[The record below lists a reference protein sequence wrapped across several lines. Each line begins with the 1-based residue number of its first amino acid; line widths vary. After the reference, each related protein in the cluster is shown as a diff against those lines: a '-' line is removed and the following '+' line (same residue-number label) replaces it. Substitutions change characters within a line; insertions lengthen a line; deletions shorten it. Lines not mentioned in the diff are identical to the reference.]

1 MAIDYGM
8 QVPQVQPIQPQN
20 MLQQVMLFNQMNEA
34 RRETQEK
41 NALRE
46 LLSDPNLDTSN
57 PETFRKIIGVA
68 PKVGPAVV
76 ASLARANADDRAGRS
91 STLAGE
97 LSGEQRKVAV
107 AGRFRDEL
115 PGVLASANPADAY
128 KSWRT
133 RFAEAMGATNLPEEF
148 PGDEA
153 VRGIM
158 MNATQSIEAA
168 KARYETVGGVPR
180 RVLPSGELQ
189 TPNILP
195 PASLGPVPVPGGPQ
209 ADATGVPS
217 YPVNPTRLA
226 QMQRAGQ
233 TYAPELM
240 ASGAPPPNAMIP
252 PQTQRPANAMIPST
266 NAEEVLQA
274 QKDREAA
281 RAAALDA
288 TKKDQERVAK
298 KVETMPAVQSAAK
311 STLDSLDAQMKDID
325 DLLSRGGRGMVTG
338 PIFGRSFVP
347 SSVIP
352 GDPLGGAGAQAIID
366 KVKSQS
372 GLSALQELRKN
383 SPTGGALG
391 NVSNAEGLRLE
402 NSAAALAQTQS
413 TTDFDKNLKKYKS
426 DLLAAKQRISEA
438 YKREYGED
446 LPADVTSGRGGG
458 AARKNDLTVTTP
470 NGADYNFPDK
480 AAADKF
486 FNSLMKGQ

>member
-1 MAIDYGM
+1 M

-68 PKVGPAVV
+68 PKAGPTVV

-97 LSGEQRKVAV
+97 LSGEQRKVA
-107 AGRFRDEL
+107 AAARFRDEL

-133 RFAEAMGATNLPEEF
+133 RFAETMGATNLPEEF

-168 KARYETVGGVPR
+168 KTRFENVGGVPR
-180 RVLPSGELQ
+180 LVLPSGDLR
-189 TPNILP
+189 TVNILP
-195 PASLGPVPVPGGPQ
+195 PAPLGPVPVPGGPQ

-226 QMQRAGQ
+226 QMQQAGQ
-233 TYAPELM
+233 RFAPGLM

-252 PQTQRPANAMIPST
+252 PQTQPPANAMTPST

-298 KVETMPAVQSAAK
+298 KVETMPAVQSAARA
-311 STLDSLDAQMKDID
+311 SIDSLDAQIREID
-325 DLLSRGGRGMVTG
+325 ELMGRPVGRYLATG
-338 PIFGRSFVP
+338 PVAGRTYSP
-347 SSVIP
+347 TGLLGSVQ
-352 GDPLGGAGAQAIID
+352 GAQANID
-366 KVKSQS
+366 KMKAGA
-372 GLSALQELRKN
+372 GLEALQELRKS
-383 SPTGGALG
+383 SPAGSGLG
-391 NVSNAEGLRLE
+391 SVSNAEGTRLQD
-402 NSAAALAQTQS
+402 SRAALSQLQDTA
-413 TTDFDKNLKKYKS
+413 DFDKQALKYKS
-426 DLLAAKQRISEA
+426 DLALAKQRILEA

-446 LPADVTSGRGGG
+446 LPADVTEKRVG
-458 AARKNDLTVTTP
+458 AQATRQNDLTIVGPAGEIARFKDKET
-470 NGADYNFPDK
+470 ADK
-480 AAADKF
+480 AWARY
-486 FNSLMKGQ
+486 NGGQ